1 MSERKAII
9 YTDGSAIPN
18 PGDAGWG
25 NFGYTYIDAAKCP
38 KPKDTRGLKGVSTEV
53 VRLEGDKWGT
63 PEQLDIW
70 RSWGGMEGMRSNN
83 EAEIIAATYAMDK
96 ALELEVAT
104 LEIRADS
111 TYTIKG
117 ATEWMKGWKKRDWC
131 KSDGLPVE
139 NQDLWK
145 ELDKRLDLL
154 KDAKITLKWQWVNA
168 HKGTPG
174 NEEADQAA
182 KRGGLLAKQG
192 KYDTVY
198 EQLQVISNEEKL
210 DKEKP
215 KVKKTP
221 KPKIPAYSRLLT
233 HQRLYFT
240 TNIERPMSVDGRYV
254 YFLGG
259 DPEDELHGKRISD
272 SCHSVVLLKNPDPVL
287 EAIMVKQTEVSDD
300 YRHPVTAR
308 MDSIR
313 SAKNYAE
320 LYVYGAD
327 YVRWN
332 NIECRLSMV
341 PQGSLLTP
349 KKEATAEIQDEDRSV
364 NLTHL
369 MNPPKLAFV
378 AMQMAETH
386 LGLLESYLAKDG
398 KVVSTE
404 VTELFY
410 DSETDKKGKVKLVP
424 CQALQEN
431 AKFFKPEVSWQT
443 KEREGTASV
452 VLTVGHDA
460 PNKNMLSN
468 MAKLEPKISVITYP
482 DSDQAIHYAV
492 VMETEEDCALFV
504 AGYSNLCLV

>member
-1 MSERKAII
+1 MSDIKAVI

-25 NFGYTYIDAAKCP
+25 NFGYTYIDATKCA
-38 KPKDTRGLKGVSTEV
+38 KPKDTRGLKGSTTEIV
-53 VRLEGDKWGT
+53 VIEKDKWGT
-63 PEQLDIW
+63 PEQLDVW
-70 RSWGGMEGMRSNN
+70 RTWGGMEGMRSNN
-83 EAEIIAATYAMDK
+83 EAEILAATYAMDK
-96 ALELEVAT
+96 ALELKVSS

-111 TYTIKG
+111 KYTIKG
-117 ATEWMKGWKKRDWC
+117 ATEWMGGWKKRGWT
-131 KSDGLPVE
+131 KADGLPVE

-145 ELDKRLDLL
+145 DLSDRMDKL
-154 KDAKITLKWQWVNA
+154 KAEKIHLKWQWVNA

-192 KYDTVY
+192 KYDPVY
-198 EQLQVISNEEKL
+198 EQIQVVANVEKL

-221 KPKIPAYSRLLT
+221 KPKIPAYCRLLA

-240 TNIERPMSVDGRYV
+240 TNIERPMSACGRYV

-287 EAIMVKQTEVSDD
+287 EAIMVKQNEVSDD
-300 YRHPVTAR
+300 YRHPVIGR

-332 NIECRLSMV
+332 HIENRLSMV

-349 KKEATAEIQDEDRSV
+349 KKEATAEIQDEERSV

-369 MNPPKLAFV
+369 MNPPKLAFI

-386 LGLLESYLAKDG
+386 LNLLESYLAKDG

-424 CQALQEN
+424 SKALQEN

-443 KEREGTASV
+443 KERSGTASV

-460 PNKNMLSN
+460 PTKNMISN
-468 MAKLEPKISVITYP
+468 LAKQEPKISVITYP
-482 DSDQAIHYAV
+482 DSEKAIHYAV
-492 VMETEEDCALFV
+492 VVETEDDCALYV